1 MLSIEATVVQ
11 AKFFVVEDFSKRTP
25 GVLSIST
32 DASLEF
38 VDRNRD
44 AKVSVKLQQFHI
56 GTVHHQIS
64 SQKAS
69 VLHSASIDFVMSNSQ
84 VCYLVLGI

>member
-1 MLSIEATVVQ
+1 MVQ
-11 AKFFVVEDFSKRTP
+11 AKFFVVEDFAKRTS
-25 GVLSIST
+25 GILSITT
-32 DASLEF
+32 DATLEF

-44 AKVSVKLQQFHI
+44 AKVSFRLQQFHI
-56 GTVHHQIS
+56 GTIHHQIS

-84 VCYLVLGI
+84 VYEGGWFV